1 MYLSLFKRIIDLILS
16 YLGLVLLSPI
26 FIIVALIILIN
37 NKGNLFFLQKR
48 PGKNEKIF
56 SIIKFKTMNDKKDKY
71 GKLLPD
77 KLRLTK
83 IGKFIRTTSL
93 DEIPQLINV
102 IKGDMSI
109 VGPRPLLI
117 EYLPLYSDFQKQRH
131 NVKPGITGY
140 AQVNGR
146 NALKWKKKFELDI
159 YYVKKISFTLD
170 CEIVFKT
177 IVKVFLRSDI
187 NKANAT
193 TIEVFKGNVNH
204 E

>member
-193 TIEVFKGNVNH
+193 TMEVFKGNVNH

>member
-1 MYLSLFKRIIDLILS
+1 MYKTYLKNISDFIVASLSFLIL
-16 YLGLVLLSPI
+16 LPV
-26 FIIVALIILIN
+26 FILIALILIIIE
-37 NKGNLFFLQKR
+37 GNLFFLQKR

-83 IGKFIRTTSL
+83 IGNFIRTTSL

-117 EYLPLYSDFQKQRH
+117 EYLPLYNDFQKQRH
-131 NVKPGITGY
+131 DVKPGITGY

-146 NALKWKKKFELDI
+146 NAINWGKKFELDI
-159 YYVKKISFTLD
+159 YYVKKISFALD
-170 CEIVFKT
+170 CKIVFKT
-177 IVKVFLRSDI
+177 IVKVFLCSDI
-187 NKANAT
+187 NKANES
-193 TIEVFKGNVNH
+193 TIEEFKGNVNN

>member
-1 MYLSLFKRIIDLILS
+1 MYLSFFKRIIDLILS
-16 YLGLVLLSPI
+16 FLGLVLLSPI

-83 IGKFIRTTSL
+83 IGKFIRNTSL

-117 EYLPLYSDFQKQRH
+117 EYLPLYNDFQKQRH
-131 NVKPGITGY
+131 DVKPGITGY

-146 NALKWKKKFELDI
+146 NALNWEKKFELDI

-193 TIEVFKGNVNH
+193 TIEVFKGNVDN

>member
-1 MYLSLFKRIIDLILS
+1 MYLSFFKRIIDLILS

-26 FIIVALIILIN
+26 FIIVALILFIN

-102 IKGDMSI
+102 IKGDMSL

-131 NVKPGITGY
+131 DVKPGITGY

-146 NALKWKKKFELDI
+146 NAINWDKKFELDI

-177 IVKVFLRSDI
+177 IVKVFLRRDI
-187 NKANAT
+187 NKANTT
-193 TIEVFKGNVNH
+193 TIEVFKGNVND

>member
-1 MYLSLFKRIIDLILS
+1 MYKTYLKNILDFIVASLFFLILLPVFILIAFILIIID
-16 YLGLVLLSPI
+16 
-26 FIIVALIILIN
+26 
-37 NKGNLFFLQKR
+37 GNLFFLQKR

-77 KLRLTK
+77 RLRLTK

-117 EYLPLYSDFQKQRH
+117 EYLTLYNKFQKQRH
-131 NVKPGITGY
+131 DVKPGITGY

-146 NALKWKKKFELDI
+146 NAINWEKKFELDI
-159 YYVKKISFTLD
+159 YYVKKISFALD

-177 IVKVFLRSDI
+177 IIKVFLRSDI

-193 TIEVFKGNVNH
+193 TIEVFKGNVNN

>member
-16 YLGLVLLSPI
+16 YLGFVLLSPI

-193 TIEVFKGNVNH
+193 TMEVFKGNVNH